1 MRMRSTF
8 TLAATALAAVSLTI
22 APPAGASTTDEIV
35 LTKVDTTVDSA
46 AVLCNGEP
54 TDAGSSTAI
63 YQVTLEDLTRAQ
75 LAGLRDSL
83 RSPSDTSGI
92 HMGWQHYI
100 DEMGDATAEIFTTMT
115 VSINGRNVGR
125 ERRFDSGEQN
135 TEFVF
140 TPVVRAPSLM
150 RNGDV
155 ITIEV
160 TSLATAECNSGTGTF
175 HQAIAQASTA
185 TFDGHTAHI
194 DYSY

>member
-1 MRMRSTF
+1 MRIRSTLVV
-8 TLAATALAAVSLTI
+8 TAAMVAGVVV
-22 APPAGASTTDEIV
+22 GASPASATTTDEIV

-54 TDAGSSTAI
+54 TGTGSSTAV

-75 LAGLRDSL
+75 LAGLRDAL
-83 RSPSDTSGI
+83 RSPSDSSGI

-125 ERRFDSGEQN
+125 ERRSDSGEQN

-140 TPVVRAPSLM
+140 TPYVRAPALM

-155 ITIEV
+155 ITIDV
-160 TSLATAECNSGTGTF
+160 VSWASADCNSGTGTF
-175 HQAIAQASTA
+175 HQALAQASTA
-185 TFDGHTAHI
+185 TYDGHTAHI